1 MKKLLL
7 GILLGFALNSGLR
20 AVHNYL
26 WWSTQ
31 WKISNADMNE
41 SFRKHKYYKVVEERR
56 PVIAVL
62 KYLLV
67 YVTIEERDEAG
78 NYKIVIKYP

>member
-26 WWSTQ
+26 WWSTE
-31 WKISNADMNE
+31 WKISNTDMNE
-41 SFRKHKYYKVVEERR
+41 SFREHGYYKVVEERQ
-56 PVIAVL
+56 PVITVL
-62 KYLLV
+62 RYMLA
-67 YVTIEERDEAG
+67 YVTIEERGEAG
-78 NYKIVIKYP
+78 NYKIMIKYP